1 MSRTIEEI
9 DADIQSCYDT
19 LAAIRQAKKDF
30 FTRGAVASE
39 KLDDTQVKIETVYS
53 TMADIKNAELSTK
66 QDLNSLLSEKEG
78 SYTYM
83 RRAR

>member
-9 DADIQSCYDT
+9 QAEVQTCYDI
-19 LAAIRQAKKDF
+19 LASIRQAKLDF
-30 FTRGAVASE
+30 FTRGAVASD

-53 TMADIKNAELSTK
+53 TMVDIKNAELSTK
-66 QDLNSLLSEKEG
+66 QDLNSLLCELNG

-83 RRAR
+83 RKSR